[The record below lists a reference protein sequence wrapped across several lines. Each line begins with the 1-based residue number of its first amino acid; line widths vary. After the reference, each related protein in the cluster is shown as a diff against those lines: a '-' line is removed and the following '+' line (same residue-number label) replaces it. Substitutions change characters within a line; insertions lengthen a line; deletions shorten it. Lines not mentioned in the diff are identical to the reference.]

1 MFLQPVHIHS
11 PIDSLPPSNSP
22 VLPGEAERKDE
33 DMEEMEK
40 KMWLVMVSV
49 WEALEK
55 TVEPMERAEKE
66 MRAAEE
72 SLYEVAVWGRE
83 KRSERYKAGEYARR
97 VAQAEEKY
105 AEALELIMEALE
117 IL

>member
-1 MFLQPVHIHS
+1 
-11 PIDSLPPSNSP
+11 
-22 VLPGEAERKDE
+22 
-33 DMEEMEK
+33 MEEMEK
-40 KMWLVMVSV
+40 KIRIMMVSV

-55 TVEPMERAEKE
+55 TVEPMERVEKE

-72 SLYEVAVWGRE
+72 SMYEVAIWGQE

-97 VAQAEEKY
+97 IAQAEEKY
-105 AEALELIMEALE
+105 AEALELIKEALE